1 MELFLSNQESP
12 IRSTSDNYCVVPDKT
27 SCSAAEL
34 EDRYLVS
41 KKQDENCTAP
51 EATFVL
57 DQDGVIHHKCS
68 KKTVCG
74 KGTNYSRL
82 LALLPFHM
90 TFGRT
95 RWPL

>member
-1 MELFLSNQESP
+1 MDQNILMEFFFSNEESP
-12 IRSTSDNYCVVPDKT
+12 IRSTSGHYCVVPDKA

-34 EDRYLVS
+34 EDSYLVF

-68 KKTVCG
+68 KKIVCG
-74 KGTNYSRL
+74 EGTL
-82 LALLPFHM
+82 LGYWPF
-90 TFGRT
+90 
-95 RWPL
+95 